1 MKGVVWPLIVTMAI
15 QALVSLVVYTPPVL
29 APVAQTEI
37 GMPASAVGIVT
48 ALIYLAATFTAFSA
62 GNLIN
67 RFGALRISQISL
79 VFAAAGMVSMASAN
93 AWLVVL
99 GALVIGT
106 GYGVVTPASSAILA
120 DRTPEGMRA
129 FIFSLKQTGVPIGGA
144 IAGAAI
150 PVLIVGLGWKEAA
163 LITAASSFL
172 LAIIVQPYRAG
183 VDLAPHAPRP
193 AAPVHILE
201 PFKLVMAHPRLRE
214 LAFASFS
221 YSGMQMC
228 MGSFLV
234 VFLTER
240 VGLTVS
246 GAGAALS
253 TAMIAGTV
261 GRIMWGIIADNWT
274 SPRAVLGTLGTV
286 MAFSAFVTAAMAPT
300 WPYAL
305 ILIVSFIF
313 GASAIGWNGVFLA
326 EVVRIAPP
334 GTAGSATGA
343 SLATTYAGV
352 VFLPTVFWLI
362 VHFSGS
368 YAVAFV
374 AVGCFTLWRG
384 SYFFRR
390 ASAG

>member
-37 GMPASAVGIVT
+37 GLPASAVGIVT

-67 RFGALRISQISL
+67 RFGALRASQISL

-163 LITAASSFL
+163 LITAASSLL
-172 LAIIVQPYRAG
+172 LAIVVQPYRAG
-183 VDLAPHAPRP
+183 VDLSPHAPRP

-221 YSGMQMC
+221 YSGIQMC

-253 TAMIAGTV
+253 TAMVAGTI

-274 SPRAVLGTLGTV
+274 SPRTVLGTLGTV

-300 WPYAL
+300 WPYAVML
-305 ILIVSFIF
+305 LVSFIF

-362 VHFSGS
+362 VHISGS